1 MNRIIL
7 IVITGLLLSAGVTAQ
22 TFSDTSSMAGAFGDL
37 YSKQMPFNE
46 KISYPYLGESD
57 VIWSKRIYRI
67 VDLREKMNL
76 NLYYPTLRYDSQK
89 NRFTSDMSDG
99 RMSFSGVL
107 LNEILSGRVKATDG
121 DAMTVPTTYEDIASK
136 MDRREMTITIANAEG
151 REIDSTVT
159 SMENPSDINQL
170 MILEEWFFDKK
181 HSSLG
186 VHIIGICPIYM
197 GYDPITSRLVKRR
210 LFWIRYE
217 DVRQVLAQTEAFNS
231 FNDAQR
237 ISFEDLMLQRRFD
250 GYIVAESN
258 VYDDRSINQ
267 YKMGASQ
274 IFEAERIKNEIFN
287 FEQDL
292 WEY

>member
-1 MNRIIL
+1 MNRRIL
-7 IVITGLLLSAGVTAQ
+7 AGLAGILFCTGAMAQ
-22 TFSDTSSMAGAFGDL
+22 SFGDI
-37 YSKQMPFNE
+37 YTKQMPDNQ
-46 KISYPYLGESD
+46 KVNYTYLNESD
-57 VIWSKRIYRI
+57 VIWSKRLYRI
-67 VDLREKMNL
+67 IDLREKMNL
-76 NLYYPTLRYDSQK
+76 NLYYPSLKYDAAQ
-89 NRFTSDMSDG
+89 NRFVSEMSDG
-99 RMSFSGVL
+99 RMNLSGIL
-107 LNEILSGRVKATDG
+107 LNEILSGKVNATDG
-121 DAMTVPTTYEDIASK
+121 DAMTVPTTYNDIAAK
-136 MDRREMTITIANAEG
+136 MNRDTLTITVINAEG

-159 SMENPSDINQL
+159 NMENPADIKQL
-170 MILEEWFFDKK
+170 MVLEEWFFDKK
-181 HSSLG
+181 HSRLD
-186 VHIIGICPIYM
+186 VRIIGICPIYM
-197 GYDPITSRLVKRR
+197 GYDQITSRLVKRR

-217 DVRQVLAQTEAFNS
+217 DVRQALAQNEAFNS

-267 YKMGASQ
+267 YKLGSSQ